1 MCLLI
6 YCYTFPNDGPVV
18 SDPSKN
24 GSVVIWRIKTQL
36 DMVNPLYETSEQMG
50 AAV

>member
-6 YCYTFPNDGPVV
+6 YCYTLPNDGPVV
-18 SDPSKN
+18 SDPLNN
-24 GSVVIWRIKTQL
+24 GSVVILRIKRQL
-36 DMVNPLYETSEQMG
+36 DMVNPLYETSQQMG